1 LQIADIKMQ
10 MLIKKILFSILFYI
24 ILCINFLYAL
34 EVPDAPGGRVTDL
47 TSTLS
52 LSESS
57 LLEQRLAGFEKRTT
71 IQIAVLIISSLQGD
85 SLEDY
90 SIRLA
95 DKWEIGQKGT
105 DNGVIVLIVKDDQKI
120 RIEIGYGL
128 EPSLPDGLAGSVISE
143 DMAPYFRKNQFF
155 EGINHGIS
163 AIINA
168 TDQKFTQAETDDSL
182 LTKILGTDPV
192 FLVLFVI
199 ILLLAILVCVMF
211 IKSFFS
217 EMKTPGSKRS
227 PKKWKPLFLGYTRGT
242 LGRGYGGGGGGGSS
256 GGFGGGFGGGFSG
269 GGGGFGGGGASGGW

>member
-1 LQIADIKMQ
+1 LQITDIKMR
-10 MLIKKILFSILFYI
+10 MLIKRILFSILFYI

-34 EVPDAPGGRVTDL
+34 EVPDAPDGRVTDL

-52 LSESS
+52 FSESS
-57 LLEQRLAGFEKRTT
+57 LLEQRLAVFEKRTT

-95 DKWEIGQKGT
+95 DKWEIGQKRT
-105 DNGVIVLIVKDDQKI
+105 DNGVIVLIVKNDQKI

-128 EPSLPDGLAGSVISE
+128 EPSLPDGLAGSVISQ

-168 TDQKFTQAETDDSL
+168 TDQKFTQAETDESL

-199 ILLLAILVCVMF
+199 ILLLAILCCIMF

-217 EMKTPGSKRS
+217 EMKTPGSKHS
-227 PKKWKPLFLGYTRGT
+227 SKKWKPLFLGYTRGT

>member
-1 LQIADIKMQ
+1 MR
-10 MLIKKILFSILFYI
+10 MLIKKILLSILFYI

-34 EVPDAPGGRVTDL
+34 EVPNAPDRRITDL

-57 LLEQRLAGFEKRTT
+57 LLEQRLAVFEKRTT

-105 DNGVIVLIVKDDQKI
+105 DNGVIVLIVKNDQKI

-199 ILLLAILVCVMF
+199 IFLLAILVCVMF

-227 PKKWKPLFLGYTRGT
+227 SKKWTPLFLGYTRGT